1 MGLKAQKQHDI
12 KFPDLDSSRT
22 LQPKPRSFL
31 PDSVA
36 GFCMRELQSPSYKSP
51 CGRGHLV
58 AVDTPSHRR
67 WGLQWDR
74 QGVTT
79 QAPHGPPG
87 SPFFPRSR
95 PRVTGSGGRLPPAG
109 TREKGEVEKAA
120 PLQTPRRASAS
131 MVGGLVRR
139 GARPSHC
146 QDVLTQKRP
155 PSPESPSS
163 CPGETETNPGI

>member
-12 KFPDLDSSRT
+12 KFPDLDSSHT

-67 WGLQWDR
+67 WGPSVGR
-74 QGVTT
+74 AGG
-79 QAPHGPPG
+79 HNPG
-87 SPFFPRSR
+87 SPWPSR
-95 PRVTGSGGRLPPAG
+95 KPFLPLEPASCDRFRGHLPPAG
-109 TREKGEVEKAA
+109 TQEKGEVEKAA

-139 GARPSHC
+139 GACPSHC

>member
-31 PDSVA
+31 PDCCWILHARAAKPQLQITLWTRAS
-36 GFCMRELQSPSYKSP
+36 GSRGHSQSPPLGPSV
-51 CGRGHLV
+51 GQAGGHN
-58 AVDTPSHRR
+58 
-67 WGLQWDR
+67 
-74 QGVTT
+74 
-79 QAPHGPPG
+79 PG
-87 SPFFPRSR
+87 SPWPSR
-95 PRVTGSGGRLPPAG
+95 KPFLPPEPASCDRFRGRLPPAG

-163 CPGETETNPGI
+163 CPRETETNPGI

>member
-95 PRVTGSGGRLPPAG
+95 PRVTGSGGASPQL
-109 TREKGEVEKAA
+109 V
-120 PLQTPRRASAS
+120 PRRKERWRRQPLCKPHAGQAPAWSE
-131 MVGGLVRR
+131 GLFAEEPAQAI
-139 GARPSHC
+139 ARMC
-146 QDVLTQKRP
+146 
-155 PSPESPSS
+155 
-163 CPGETETNPGI
+163 

>member
-87 SPFFPRSR
+87 SPFFLRSR
-95 PRVTGSGGRLPPAG
+95 PRVTGSGGASPQLGERRGGEGSPSANPTLGEHQHGRRACSQRSPPKPLPGCANP
-109 TREKGEVEKAA
+109 EAA
-120 PLQTPRRASAS
+120 PQP
-131 MVGGLVRR
+131 
-139 GARPSHC
+139 
-146 QDVLTQKRP
+146 
-155 PSPESPSS
+155 
-163 CPGETETNPGI
+163 